1 MVNRLFNRLLLGL
14 VVVTLFALYAHEKWM
29 WQTWRLDQLPSSQFS
44 VVDDRP
50 EGGKSVAQLVQ
61 KDNAQIMLCEI
72 ANAYQWPF
80 CELTLSISPNDEGV
94 DLRRFETL
102 KLKIESSGPEDS
114 HQLRVFLRNFNPA
127 YSKDQQSTTLKPHE
141 VVFDP
146 SREDAEVNFKLSQFM
161 VASWWVQEHPMPVAH
176 LGPELDRVVSLSI
189 VTGGNVKPGHH
200 EIKLKGIELSGRWIS
215 SANFRLIIIFVWLF
229 AIVMYLL
236 NSWLQSSR
244 ELKQSD
250 QLRQELRIANE
261 ILESRVEERTRA
273 LATSNARLIDT
284 LQNLEGARNEL
295 VQSEKNAALGTLVS
309 GIAHELNTPI
319 GNALLVGSTLSD
331 ITKKLH
337 AATNTGLTKRV
348 LNEFFEDALKGTDIL
363 IQNLERSATLI
374 ASFKQLSADQHS
386 GQRREFNLKAVL
398 EETALAMAPRLKHTH
413 HQLLLEV
420 DDDINM
426 NSYPG
431 PLSQVIM
438 NFINNAV
445 LHAFEGIDAGTMRLT
460 AHVTSED
467 RVTIRFED
475 NGLGISASVL
485 RRIFEPFFTTKLG
498 KGGSGLGM
506 HLAYNVVT
514 QAFGGKIDIQSEPQR
529 GTTIILDLPLVAPN
543 AEGIKAKLAVPKDVL
558 DDYLLFLGD
567 RKIAEVSYFGGEHS
581 RRDVVELA
589 LFLRAMQASLPN
601 TGIELVPVDN
611 YSQGIEKLRE
621 GLITALAT
629 TAWKN
634 DLQAF
639 LGELVISEP
648 IIRDGQTVVGIYT
661 RPSNTVA
668 LACKDIKDF
677 QTLRIAS
684 NRDWS
689 VDWQT
694 LQNLGALHC
703 VDVKTWRQM
712 VYMVSGGEVDAVLA
726 PFPNHEDLSIEY
738 DGCKLIPIPG
748 LVVSLHGSRHFGVS
762 RNELG
767 KKIADTVFPTLVQ
780 SVDSGAVTV
789 AMRECGFIND
799 SVKDWTVLHQDE
811 LLTPTNN

>member
-14 VVVTLFALYAHEKWM
+14 VLVTLFALYAHEKWM
-29 WQTWRLDQLPSSQFS
+29 WQTWRLDQLPSSQIS

-80 CELTLSISPNDEGV
+80 CELALRISPNDEGV
-94 DLRRFETL
+94 DLRRFDTL
-102 KLKIESSGPEDS
+102 KLKIESIGPEDS
-114 HQLRVFLRNFNPA
+114 HQLRIFLRNFNPA

-284 LQNLEGARNEL
+284 LQNLEAARNEL

-337 AATNTGLTKRV
+337 AATNTGLTKRA

-413 HQLLLEV
+413 HQLILEV

-445 LHAFEGIDAGTMRLT
+445 LHAFEGIDAGTMRLS
-460 AHVTSED
+460 AHVTSEA

-543 AEGIKAKLAVPKDVL
+543 SEGIKAKLAVPKDVL

-661 RPSNTVA
+661 RPNNTVA

-780 SVDSGAVTV
+780 LVDSGAVTV

-799 SVKDWTVLHQDE
+799 SVKNWTVLHQDE

>member
-14 VVVTLFALYAHEKWM
+14 VLVTLFALYAHEKWM
-29 WQTWRLDQLPSSQFS
+29 WQTWRLDQLPSSQIS

-80 CELTLSISPNDEGV
+80 CELALRISPNDEGV
-94 DLRRFETL
+94 DLRRFDTL
-102 KLKIESSGPEDS
+102 KLKIESIGPEDS
-114 HQLRVFLRNFNPA
+114 HQLRIFLRNFNPA

-176 LGPELDRVVSLSI
+176 LGPELDRIVSLSI

-244 ELKQSD
+244 ELRQSD

-337 AATNTGLTKRV
+337 AATNTGLTKRA

-413 HQLLLEV
+413 HQLILEV

-445 LHAFEGIDAGTMRLT
+445 LHAFEGIDAGTMRLS
-460 AHVTSED
+460 AHVTSEA

-543 AEGIKAKLAVPKDVL
+543 SEGIKAKLAVPKDVL

-661 RPSNTVA
+661 RPNNTVA

-780 SVDSGAVTV
+780 LVDSGAVTV

-799 SVKDWTVLHQDE
+799 SVKNWTVLHQDE